1 MPNLHKTSA
10 AGCGYVHEFRLS
22 GSATV
27 QLLLT
32 HARKLPSKSKT
43 GANTMSLALIK
54 FIEAN
59 PELIAEYRRYVVRK
73 VMKIQKAATA
83 KV

>member
-1 MPNLHKTSA
+1 
-10 AGCGYVHEFRLS
+10 
-22 GSATV
+22 
-27 QLLLT
+27 
-32 HARKLPSKSKT
+32 
-43 GANTMSLALIK
+43 MSLALIK